1 MVYVLGVDLNIN
13 DGADQMENCF
23 SISCEAQGGQL
34 NFGGQYRW
42 DNFTFVKK
50 LQVKT
55 NIQYSQD
62 QIFQF

>member
-34 NFGGQYRW
+34 NFGGQYR
-42 DNFTFVKK
+42 
-50 LQVKT
+50 
-55 NIQYSQD
+55 
-62 QIFQF
+62 